1 MRSYATK
8 DIPVL
13 KSSGVAGQS
22 GNSDHSALSRTE
34 QAYRKLR
41 EAISSGELKPG
52 DRLLEEKLARSL
64 GVSRTPVHEALA
76 RLESEGLAQKDA
88 SRGMI
93 VVELDASMIAEL
105 YAVREALEGT
115 AAALA
120 ARHASEGEIMTLK
133 QIADRD
139 RSLAQDPERLAS
151 NNRLFH
157 ETLYRSA
164 HNRYLLKTLKA
175 LYESMA
181 MVRTASTYSK
191 QRIQLTIEQ
200 HQALVEAI
208 EQQDAK
214 RAEELA
220 RAHTRAAG
228 KARLALL
235 FGIQEQ
241 EPPTKKKK
249 I

>member
-1 MRSYATK
+1 M
-8 DIPVL
+8 L
-13 KSSGVAGQS
+13 KSPDLAGQS
-22 GNSDHSALSRTE
+22 DDSNHSALSRTE
-34 QAYRKLR
+34 RAHRKLKQ
-41 EAISSGELKPG
+41 AIHSGDLKPG

-76 RLESEGLAQKDA
+76 RLENEGLAQKDP

-93 VVELDASMIAEL
+93 VTELDASLIAEL

-120 ARHASEGEIMTLK
+120 ARHASEGEIMTLR

-139 RSLAQDPERLAS
+139 RSLAQNPERFAS

-181 MVRTASTYSK
+181 LVRSTAYSK
-191 QRIQLTIEQ
+191 QRIQMTMEQ
-200 HQALVEAI
+200 HQALVDAI
-208 EQQDAK
+208 AQQDA
-214 RAEELA
+214 RGAEELA
-220 RAHTRAAG
+220 RSHTRAAG

-235 FGIQEQ
+235 FGIQKET
-241 EPPTKKKK
+241 ETRKKKK
-249 I
+249 

>member
-1 MRSYATK
+1 MPA
-8 DIPVL
+8 L
-13 KSSGVAGQS
+13 KSPDLAGQS
-22 GNSDHSALSRTE
+22 GNSNHAELSRSE

-41 EAISSGELKPG
+41 EAIHSGDLKPG

-76 RLESEGLAQKDA
+76 RLESEGLAQKDP

-93 VVELDASMIAEL
+93 VVELDASLIAEL

-139 RSLAQDPERLAS
+139 LSLAEDTERLAS

-175 LYESMA
+175 LYEFMA
-181 MVRTASTYSK
+181 LVRTSSSYSK

-200 HQALVEAI
+200 HQALVAAI
-208 EQQDAK
+208 ERQDAK
-214 RAEELA
+214 GAEELA
-220 RAHTRAAG
+220 RSHTRAAC

-235 FGIQEQ
+235 FGLQE
-241 EPPTKKKK
+241 ESEINKEKN
-249 I
+249 

>member
-1 MRSYATK
+1 M
-8 DIPVL
+8 L
-13 KSSGVAGQS
+13 KSSDLAGQS
-22 GNSDHSALSRTE
+22 GNSNQSVHSRAE
-34 QAYRKLR
+34 QAYRKLK
-41 EAISSGELKPG
+41 EAIHSGELKPG

-76 RLESEGLAQKDA
+76 RLESEGLAQKDP

-139 RSLAQDPERLAS
+139 RSLALDPEHLAS

-181 MVRTASTYSK
+181 LVRTSSVYSK
-191 QRIQLTIEQ
+191 QRIELTIEQ
-200 HQALVEAI
+200 HQALVTAI

-214 RAEELA
+214 GAEELA

-235 FGIQEQ
+235 FGIQE
-241 EPPTKKKK
+241 ETETKKKK
-249 I
+249 K